1 MIKKFFLLA
10 VALLVGTT
18 AINAKIT
25 YVPLYIVDTQA
36 DVKVV
41 KRSSPMQLFI
51 TQDDHKLILPEIED
65 SVTFSVYKGDK
76 CVYADGNH
84 GSTVYLPTSLVGDY
98 EVRLTADTYYYFGY
112 ITLEKRKES
121 SSPLENANWENI
133 TLLGSNTS
141 QQIILDYILGL
152 NVVEYN
158 MKMNINEE
166 TLIYLSDEEKESYL
180 KRMKE
185 ANEQLRYGLLPEE
198 LSATFPNLVTYFS
211 NGEFGINYI
220 DLIPILIS
228 CIQELKVQ
236 LDSRTET
243 MVDIMLARSSG
254 TSSVSDARSAMGN
267 IILSI
272 APTSVNEPARVR
284 YLLTDDATNAYIAVI
299 DMGGRVME
307 KVSVTPSETSVS
319 IDSGDLSE
327 GIYICTLFVNGENC
341 GTKRMVK
348 TK

>member
-41 KRSSPMQLFI
+41 KRSTPMQLFI

-84 GSTVYLPTSLVGDY
+84 GSTVYLPTSFVGDY
-98 EVRLTADTYYYFGY
+98 EVRLTADTYYYYGY
-112 ITLEKRKES
+112 VTLEEETGIPSETK
-121 SSPLENANWENI
+121 NWENI
-133 TLLGSNTS
+133 TLLGSSVT
-141 QQIILDYILGL
+141 QQALLENILGL
-152 NVVEYN
+152 NLIEYN
-158 MKMNINEE
+158 NKTDKNERRE
-166 TLIYLSDEEKESYL
+166 
-180 KRMKE
+180 
-185 ANEQLRYGLLPEE
+185 LRHIGLLSKE
-198 LSATFPNLVTYFS
+198 LRAVFPQVVYDLQGGQV
-211 NGEFGINYI
+211 GINHI
-220 DLIPILIS
+220 ELIPILIS
-228 CIQELKVQ
+228 CIQELKAQ
-236 LDSRTET
+236 LDNRTET
-243 MVDIMLARSSG
+243 MIDIMTSRSPGAS
-254 TSSVSDARSAMGN
+254 TVNAIRSAMGN
-267 IILSI
+267 TLLSV
-272 APTSVNEPARVR
+272 APTSVYEPTRVR

-299 DMGGRVME
+299 DMGGRVVE

-327 GIYICTLFVNGENC
+327 GIYLCTLFVNGENC